1 MTKNS
6 SQKLKTPSPIELHVI
21 RASDFICFDAE
32 EHLNFE
38 ESKKVLQHLALASR
52 KRGLDRAMVDLRE
65 LPVPEKPRFTDAE
78 LAELAGAFRDAG
90 FTQRQRLAILH
101 RHDVHGTIR
110 KFTSI
115 GRKKG
120 LQVHAFLE
128 YDKAMLWLGKNREDL
143 AEQKQG
149 ARVPILKKKRKD
161 NAAKKRA
168 QAARSRLHLN
178 SADGASTTIRTSTRK
193 PVPKRRRKLRY
204 QHKHWKGG
212 RATRG
217 RASALSRHPGRRGIK
232 RH

>member
-1 MTKNS
+1 MTNVSEK
-6 SQKLKTPSPIELHVI
+6 QKLKKPSPIELHVI

-32 EHLNFE
+32 KHLNFE
-38 ESKKVLQHLALASR
+38 ASKKVLQELALACR

-78 LAELAGAFRDAG
+78 LVELAGAFHDAG
-90 FTQRQRLAILH
+90 FTRRQRLAILH

-115 GRKKG
+115 GRKGG

-128 YDKAMLWLGKNREDL
+128 YDEAIHWLGKTIEEL

-149 ARVPILKKKRKD
+149 ASVPILRKKRKD
-161 NAAKKRA
+161 NA
-168 QAARSRLHLN
+168 QAAHSHVH
-178 SADGASTTIRTSTRK
+178 SAAGAGATLTPMRK
-193 PVPKRRRKLRY
+193 PVSKPRRKLRY
-204 QHKHWKGG
+204 QHKHWKGA

-217 RASALSRHPGRRGIK
+217 RSSVLSQHPGRRGIK
-232 RH
+232 RAR

>member
-6 SQKLKTPSPIELHVI
+6 SQKLKKPSPIELHVI

-38 ESKKVLQHLALASR
+38 ASKKVLQELALACR

-65 LPVPEKPRFTDAE
+65 LPVPEKPRFTEAE

-90 FTQRQRLAILH
+90 FTRRQRLAILH

-115 GRKKG
+115 GRKGG
-120 LQVHAFLE
+120 LQVRAFLE
-128 YDKAMLWLGKNREDL
+128 YDEAMLWLGKNIEDL

-149 ARVPILKKKRKD
+149 ARVPIKRKD
-161 NAAKKRA
+161 NAAKERA
-168 QAARSRLHLN
+168 QAAHSHAH
-178 SADGASTTIRTSTRK
+178 SAGGAGATLMPKRK
-193 PVPKRRRKLRY
+193 PISKPRRKLRY

-232 RH
+232 RVR